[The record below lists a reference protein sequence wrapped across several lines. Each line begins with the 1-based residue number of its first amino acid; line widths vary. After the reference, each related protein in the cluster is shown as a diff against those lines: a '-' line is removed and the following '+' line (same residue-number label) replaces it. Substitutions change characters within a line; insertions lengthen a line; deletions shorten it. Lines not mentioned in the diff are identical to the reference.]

1 MYRNGA
7 ELEKPF
13 LWCAVLKQLERLINR
28 LLVLDQETL
37 DELAVLYGKVIQ
49 LELINTTQPVISL
62 IIGEQGIQ
70 VDTDYAGT
78 GDVLIRGT
86 PLNLLAYMRS
96 SGQGRTTVTG
106 DMEIKG
112 DLGLAQDFQ
121 RLLHRFE
128 VDWEEQAAQLVGDT
142 LARKTSNIVQM
153 GIDFLR
159 KLKNKIELDL
169 SEYALYETEVLPD
182 REEVERFNNSVDV
195 LRDDLERLKQRLHR
209 ISADLHR

>member
-1 MYRNGA
+1 M
-7 ELEKPF
+7 KP
-13 LWCAVLKQLERLINR
+13 LERLVNR
-28 LLVLDQETL
+28 LLLLDQETL
-37 DELAVLYGKVIQ
+37 NELSGLSGKVVQ

-62 IIGEQGIQ
+62 IIEEQGIQ
-70 VDTDYAGT
+70 VDTEFAGS

-96 SGQGRTTVTG
+96 TGRGRAAVTG

-121 RLLHRFE
+121 RVLHRFE
-128 VDWEEQAAQLVGDT
+128 IDWEEQAAQLVGDT

-159 KLKNKIELDL
+159 QLKNKFELDL
-169 SEYALYETEVLPD
+169 SEYALYETETVPD
-182 REEVERFNNSVDV
+182 RDEIERFNQSVDV

-209 ISADLHR
+209 LSADLHR

>member
-1 MYRNGA
+1 MNA
-7 ELEKPF
+7 
-13 LWCAVLKQLERLINR
+13 LERLLNR
-28 LLVLDQETL
+28 LLSLDQETL
-37 DELAVLYGKVIQ
+37 DELTGLSGKVVQ

-96 SGQGRTTVTG
+96 SGEGRAAVTG
-106 DMEIKG
+106 NMEIKG

-128 VDWEEQAAQLVGDT
+128 VDWEEQAARLVGDT
-142 LARKTSNIVQM
+142 LARKASNLAQM
-153 GIDFLR
+153 GVDFLR
-159 KLKNKIELDL
+159 QLKEKIELDL

-182 REEVERFNNSVDV
+182 REEVERFNHSVDV
-195 LRDDLERLKQRLHR
+195 LRDDLERLKQRYYR
-209 ISADLHR
+209 ISADDADERR

>member
-1 MYRNGA
+1 M
-7 ELEKPF
+7 
-13 LWCAVLKQLERLINR
+13 Q
-28 LLVLDQETL
+28 DQETL

-96 SGQGRTTVTG
+96 FGQGRTTVTG
-106 DMEIKG
+106 DLEIKG

-153 GIDFLR
+153 GVDFLR
-159 KLKNKIELDL
+159 QLKNKIELDL

>member
-1 MYRNGA
+1 M
-7 ELEKPF
+7 KP
-13 LWCAVLKQLERLINR
+13 LERLVNR
-28 LLVLDQETL
+28 LLLLDQETL
-37 DELAVLYGKVIQ
+37 DELSGLSGKVVQ

-62 IIGEQGIQ
+62 IIEEQGIQ
-70 VDTDYAGT
+70 VDTEFAGS

-96 SGQGRTTVTG
+96 SGQGRAAVTG

-128 VDWEEQAAQLVGDT
+128 IDWEEQAAQLVGDT

-159 KLKNKIELDL
+159 QLKNKFELDL
-169 SEYALYETEVLPD
+169 SEYALYETETVPD
-182 REEVERFNNSVDV
+182 RDEIERFNQSVDV

-209 ISADLHR
+209 LSADLHR

>member
-1 MYRNGA
+1 MNA
-7 ELEKPF
+7 
-13 LWCAVLKQLERLINR
+13 LERLLNR
-28 LLVLDQETL
+28 LLSLDQETL
-37 DELAVLYGKVIQ
+37 DDLSGLSGKVVQ

-62 IIGEQGIQ
+62 IIEEQGIQ
-70 VDTDYAGT
+70 VDTEFAGS

-96 SGQGRTTVTG
+96 SGQGRAAVTG

-128 VDWEEQAAQLVGDT
+128 IDWEEQAAQLVGDT

-159 KLKNKIELDL
+159 QLKNKFELDL
-169 SEYALYETEVLPD
+169 SEYALYETETVPD
-182 REEVERFNNSVDV
+182 RDEIERFNQSVDV

-209 ISADLHR
+209 LSADLHR

>member
-1 MYRNGA
+1 MNA
-7 ELEKPF
+7 
-13 LWCAVLKQLERLINR
+13 LERLLNR
-28 LLVLDQETL
+28 LLSLDQDTL
-37 DELAVLYGKVIQ
+37 DELTGLSGKVVQ
-49 LELINTTQPVISL
+49 VELINTTQPVISL
-62 IIGEQGIQ
+62 IIEEQGIQ

-86 PLNLLAYMRS
+86 PLDLLAYMRS
-96 SGQGRTTVTG
+96 SGQGRAAVTG

-159 KLKNKIELDL
+159 QLKNKFELDL
-169 SEYALYETEVLPD
+169 SEYALYETETVPD
-182 REEVERFNNSVDV
+182 RAEIERFNHSVDV
-195 LRDDLERLKQRLHR
+195 LRDDLERLKQRLHKL
-209 ISADLHR
+209 SADYADARR

>member
-1 MYRNGA
+1 M
-7 ELEKPF
+7 KP
-13 LWCAVLKQLERLINR
+13 LERLVNR
-28 LLVLDQETL
+28 LLLLDQETL
-37 DELAVLYGKVIQ
+37 DDLSGLSGKVVQ

-62 IIGEQGIQ
+62 IIEEQGIQ
-70 VDTDYAGT
+70 VDTEFAGS

-96 SGQGRTTVTG
+96 SGQGRAAVTG

-128 VDWEEQAAQLVGDT
+128 IDWEEQAAQLVGDT

-159 KLKNKIELDL
+159 QLKNKFELDL
-169 SEYALYETEVLPD
+169 SEYALYETETVPD
-182 REEVERFNNSVDV
+182 RDEIERFNQSVDV

-209 ISADLHR
+209 LSADLHR